1 MFQCC
6 FVRSSG
12 QEVVPVSKPMQASIS
27 IMWSTPLM
35 ETVFFLHHLHF
46 QGPDGDDD
54 DDDENDDDDD
64 DDDDDDKE
72 EDDKDEDDCQ
82 E

>member
-1 MFQCC
+1 
-6 FVRSSG
+6 
-12 QEVVPVSKPMQASIS
+12 
-27 IMWSTPLM
+27 MWSTPLM
-35 ETVFFLHHLHF
+35 ETVFFLHQLHF
-46 QGPDGDDD
+46 QGPDG
-54 DDDENDDDDD
+54 DDD

>member
-1 MFQCC
+1 
-6 FVRSSG
+6 
-12 QEVVPVSKPMQASIS
+12 
-27 IMWSTPLM
+27 MWSTPLM
-35 ETVFFLHHLHF
+35 ETVFFLHQLHF
-46 QGPDGDDD
+46 QGPDG
-54 DDDENDDDDD
+54 DDDD

>member
-1 MFQCC
+1 
-6 FVRSSG
+6 
-12 QEVVPVSKPMQASIS
+12 MQASIS

-54 DDDENDDDDD
+54 DDDDDDAD

-72 EDDKDEDDCQ
+72 EDDNDEDDCQ